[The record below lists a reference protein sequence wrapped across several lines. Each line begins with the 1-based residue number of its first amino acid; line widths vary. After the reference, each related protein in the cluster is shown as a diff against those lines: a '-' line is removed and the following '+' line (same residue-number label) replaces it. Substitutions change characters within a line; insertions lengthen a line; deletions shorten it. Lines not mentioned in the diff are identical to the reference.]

1 MNWTFAAAVAL
12 GGAIGAPLRLLIDSR
27 VTRAVSESHR
37 LTGRVTSNARDFPW
51 GLLVVNALG
60 SVLIGIAYASIDGP
74 WRALIAT
81 GVCGALTTYS
91 SYALFIHGVWRRNR
105 RAAWRAIITMPVV
118 CITACALAV
127 VTSRTVIG
135 A

>member
-12 GGAIGAPLRLLIDSR
+12 GGAIGAPLRLLLDSR
-27 VTRAVSESHR
+27 VTQVVSDSHR
-37 LTGRVTSNARDFPW
+37 FTGRARDFPW

-91 SYALFIHGVWRRNR
+91 SYALYIHGVWRRNR
-105 RAAWRAIITMPVV
+105 SAAWRAIIAMPVV
-118 CITACALAV
+118 CISACSLAV
-127 VTSRTVIG
+127 VISRTVIG
-135 A
+135 T

>member
-12 GGAIGAPLRLLIDSR
+12 GGAVGAPLRLLIDSR
-27 VTRAVSESHR
+27 VTQALAGSNESTKR
-37 LTGRVTSNARDFPW
+37 TDAFPW
-51 GLLVVNALG
+51 GLLVVNAVG
-60 SVLIGIAYASIDGP
+60 SLLIGIAYASVDGP

-81 GVCGALTTYS
+81 GAFGALTTYS
-91 SYALFIHGVWRRNR
+91 SYALFIHGAWRTNR
-105 RAAWRAIITMPVV
+105 TAAWRAIITMPVV